1 MEQTQTA
8 SCARPRLFIFSPR
21 GRAARVHRVPR
32 GSDGKAA
39 MAARSFIPDF
49 HWTTN

>member
-1 MEQTQTA
+1 MGQA
-8 SCARPRLFIFSPR
+8 GYSARPRLFSFSPR
-21 GRAARVHRVPR
+21 GRAARTCSVPR
-32 GSDGKAA
+32 GSDGEEA